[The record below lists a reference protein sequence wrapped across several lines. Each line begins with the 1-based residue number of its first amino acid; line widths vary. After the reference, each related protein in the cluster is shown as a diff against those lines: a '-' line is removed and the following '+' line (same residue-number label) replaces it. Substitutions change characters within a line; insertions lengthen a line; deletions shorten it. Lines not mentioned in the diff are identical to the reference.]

1 MATGRILVVEHSRAQ
16 ADLIAAPLVAAGY
29 RVVQAHEGAAAL
41 AAIKTGPP
49 DAVLL
54 ALKGLPDLS
63 GSDVLRAAKSWA
75 SRSDL
80 TLPVVVV
87 SAATEIADRV
97 EALTRLYADDYLTKP
112 FADAEILAR
121 VQVQLRIKHLQDD
134 LRAAQRELGQL
145 SITDGLTG
153 IHNHRHFQSRLREEV
168 SRAQRYGSPLSLIM
182 LDLDLFKEVND
193 RWGHPFGDQVLRG
206 TAELIRQALRDVD
219 FCARYGGE
227 EFAVLLP
234 ETPQQGA
241 GLVARRIRRQVSE
254 RVYSLDGVAGEGADQ
269 PEELQVTC
277 SAGVASYPSPGAT
290 TPETLVR
297 RADEA
302 LYKAKESG
310 RNCVFTWTG
319 VRFDRADEGD
329 G

>member
-1 MATGRILVVEHSRAQ
+1 MQGRILVVEHSRAQ
-16 ADLIAAPLVAAGY
+16 AELIAAPLLAAGY
-29 RVVQAHEGAAAL
+29 QVAHAQEGGAAL
-41 AAIKTGPP
+41 ASIKASPP

-75 SRSDL
+75 SRSEL
-80 TLPVVVV
+80 TLPVIVV

-112 FADAEILAR
+112 FAEAEILAR
-121 VQVQLRIKHLQDD
+121 VQVQLRIKSLQDD
-134 LRAAQRELGQL
+134 LRAAQRELERL

-153 IHNHRHFQSRLREEV
+153 INNHRHFQARLREEV
-168 SRAQRYGSPLSLIM
+168 SRAQRYGSPLSLVM
-182 LDLDLFKEVND
+182 LDLDHFKEVND

-219 FCARYGGE
+219 LCARYGGE

-234 ETPQQGA
+234 ETPPQGA
-241 GLVARRIRRQVSE
+241 VLVARRIRRQVSE
-254 RVYSLDGVAGEGADQ
+254 RVYALDGARGSGGGS
-269 PEELQVTC
+269 PKELQVTC

-302 LYKAKESG
+302 LYQAKESG
-310 RNCVFTWTG
+310 RNAVFSWNG
-319 VRFDRADEGD
+319 NRFERAVEGD